1 MIKGSEIERAI
12 GVMQERG
19 LTEFD
24 DSLNLILVHLLR
36 EPITDEAL
44 KAFIKAIGA
53 THYHELV
60 GQVGLYRPVRESDD

>member
-1 MIKGSEIERAI
+1 MIRGSEIDKAI

-19 LTEFD
+19 LREFD
-24 DSLNLILVHLLR
+24 DSLSLVLVHLLR
-36 EPITDEAL
+36 EPITDGAL

-60 GQVGLYRPVRESDD
+60 GQVGLYRPVKESDD